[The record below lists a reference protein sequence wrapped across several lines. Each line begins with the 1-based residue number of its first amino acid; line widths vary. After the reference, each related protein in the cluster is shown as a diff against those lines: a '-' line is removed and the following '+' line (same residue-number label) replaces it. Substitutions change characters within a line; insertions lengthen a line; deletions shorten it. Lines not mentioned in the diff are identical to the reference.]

1 MKKTTEKVSYLN
13 YCLYI
18 CGVMKD
24 DDFHRTKT
32 KPNEKLLLLKLK
44 NGKAYAKHLL
54 FKQLCQFYKGG
65 GISSNRFF
73 ESVVFMDGVACG
85 DAVFSAIEMNLSSEQ
100 NNNRNIGSGW
110 Q

>member
-1 MKKTTEKVSYLN
+1 MKKLTLN
-13 YCLYI
+13 TCYS
-18 CGVMKD
+18 
-24 DDFHRTKT
+24 RTM
-32 KPNEKLLLLKLK
+32 LILQ
-44 NGKAYAKHLL
+44 GR
-54 FKQLCQFYKGG
+54 

-100 NNNRNIGSGW
+100 NNNNNNRNIGTGW

>member
-44 NGKAYAKHLL
+44 KMEKLTLNTCYSSNCANSTR
-54 FKQLCQFYKGG
+54 GG

-73 ESVVFMDGVACG
+73 
-85 DAVFSAIEMNLSSEQ
+85 
-100 NNNRNIGSGW
+100 
-110 Q
+110 

>member
-1 MKKTTEKVSYLN
+1 M
-13 YCLYI
+13 
-18 CGVMKD
+18 
-24 DDFHRTKT
+24 
-32 KPNEKLLLLKLK
+32 EKLTL
-44 NGKAYAKHLL
+44 NTCYSSNYANSAR
-54 FKQLCQFYKGG
+54 GG

-85 DAVFSAIEMNLSSEQ
+85 DAVFSAVETNLSSEQ